1 MPEPAPTRIELSATQ
16 NLTRNLER
24 LATKKIWLPR
34 LLYAGLPYFYLAAG
48 LVSFFA
54 ALYISEWFWVVPQY
68 LLFSA
73 ACLHLA
79 FAVYRR
85 RRRAAVS
92 AQTDLGSPAGAD
104 KIRAGARAH
113 S

>member
-1 MPEPAPTRIELSATQ
+1 MVTKAAPKQVDLTATQ
-16 NLTRNLER
+16 NLSRSFEK

-34 LLYAGLPYFYLAAG
+34 LLYDSLPYFYFIAG
-48 LVSFFA
+48 MTAFFA

-68 LLFSA
+68 ILFSA

-85 RRRAAVS
+85 RRKVD
-92 AQTDLGSPAGAD
+92 TETLDETIILSPAHRD
-104 KIRAGARAH
+104 R
-113 S
+113 